1 MTGRPR
7 KERRALGRL
16 LAKDAR
22 ARERVFLAGP
32 GGSNER
38 PILVS
43 SASLVEA
50 QAKSTPCPLCG
61 AELKIDEH
69 AAEGGLRV
77 VRARC
82 FACGVPRAIYF
93 RIAAP
98 N

>member
-16 LAKDAR
+16 LQKDAR
-22 ARERVFLAGP
+22 ASERIFLAGP
-32 GGSNER
+32 GGSKDR
-38 PILVS
+38 AILVA
-43 SASLVEA
+43 SASLVEP

-61 AELKIDEH
+61 GELRVVEH
-69 AAEGGLRV
+69 AAEEGLRV
-77 VRARC
+77 ARMRC
-82 FACGVPRAIYF
+82 FACGVPRSIWF